1 MVESADE
8 NDVYVEDTQVIGE
21 EEVILIFKVL
31 IRSLD
36 RGSQSHNRKVAPS
49 CQHTIPQGIS
59 NNRLP
64 FPLLP
69 VL

>member
-8 NDVYVEDTQVIGE
+8 NEVYVEDTQVIGE

-36 RGSQSHNRKVAPS
+36 
-49 CQHTIPQGIS
+49 
-59 NNRLP
+59 
-64 FPLLP
+64 
-69 VL
+69 